1 MSQNKIPF
9 RFITAMAL
17 LIAAAA
23 FLHAHRQNEISP
35 QFEKFSN
42 FPLTLGDWQGRDVP
56 MDPRVLEVLGPG
68 EFLSRAYVSNQQPW
82 MDLFIAYF
90 PSQKTGDAIHSP
102 KNCLPG
108 AGWLPTES
116 GFREIELNG
125 MGKIKVNRYVLARG
139 GQRNVIYYWY
149 QSHGR
154 SIASE
159 YSAKIW
165 LVLDSIR
172 LNRTD
177 AALVRIITPVGPG
190 EDIAA
195 ADKRA
200 IDFAQFVGPNLN
212 RFIPK

>member
-1 MSQNKIPF
+1 MSANKFPV
-9 RFITAMAL
+9 RFIAAVVL

-23 FLHAHRQNEISP
+23 FLHAHKHGEVIP

-42 FPLTLGDWQGRDVP
+42 FPINLAQWEGRDVP

-68 EFLSRAYVSNQQPW
+68 EFMSRVYVTNQQPW
-82 MDLFIAYF
+82 MDFFIAYF
-90 PSQKTGDAIHSP
+90 PSQSTGDAIHSP

-108 AGWLPTES
+108 AGWAPTES
-116 GFREIELNG
+116 GFREIDLNG
-125 MGKIKVNRYVLARG
+125 VGKITVNRYVIARG
-139 GQRNVIYYWY
+139 NQRNLVYYWY

-159 YSAKIW
+159 YWAKIW
-165 LVLDSIR
+165 LVADSIKM
-172 LNRTD
+172 NRTD

-190 EDIAA
+190 EDLAV
-195 ADKRA
+195 ADKRVL
-200 IDFAQFVGPNLN
+200 DFAQLVGPNVN